1 MHPIV
6 SSKFFSPVLALAALL
21 SGAAVA
27 QDQPGQALAGG
38 MATTSAPFVSGG
50 LFVVDANAHTVVP
63 LANVPAVLQQIGS
76 LCADPFV
83 RGRWYAGT
91 FGPDGSGTGNVD
103 LVEFRASG
111 GSLTSWRVVNAQPL
125 AEDHVLGLA
134 VVGNDLVF
142 LGRQSLSR
150 VDLATGQRTIV
161 QTTGLDAAVTAM
173 ACDGRFAYL
182 ATNVR
187 SVQRIDL
194 NGGAAPQLFHYA
206 QLGFVD
212 LIQAMAVDTAGD
224 LWLAVVDSPFGV
236 ATSSLRRLRRTDGQ
250 LESYLP
256 LPFVGPRSVAF
267 DHRTGD
273 LVVAGG
279 VGFNSSGAVV
289 VHAGVVQGIPFGS
302 LPNPLPALALDQG
315 QPLHRHGRACAA
327 STGEAWIGAV
337 GLPRLGEADY
347 AVLLRGSVPSAL
359 HVLAFGLHPG
369 PVLDLTPLGAPGCEF
384 RVASAVEFPVVTD
397 ANGDLRAPMPV
408 PDWPA
413 LQGLAFDV
421 QFGVLDPTANA
432 FGIALT
438 QVGAAVV
445 R

>member
-1 MHPIV
+1 M
-6 SSKFFSPVLALAALL
+6 SSSFLRLASVLAASLPLAL
-21 SGAAVA
+21 VA

-50 LFVVDANAHTVVP
+50 LFLVDANAHTVAP
-63 LANVPAVLQQIGS
+63 LGNVPPVLQQIGS

-91 FGPDGSGTGNVD
+91 FGPDGAGTGNVD

-111 GSLTSWRVVNAQPL
+111 GNVTSWRVVNAQPL

-134 VVGNDLVF
+134 VVGTDLVF

-150 VDLATGQRTIV
+150 VDLATGQRTVIR
-161 QTTGLDAAVTAM
+161 TTGLDAAVTAM
-173 ACDGRFAYL
+173 TCDGRYAYL

-194 NGGAAPQLFHYA
+194 NGGEAPQLFHYA
-206 QLGFVD
+206 QVGFVD
-212 LIQAMAVDTAGD
+212 LIQAMTVDTAGD

-256 LPFVGPRSVAF
+256 LPFVGPRSLAF

-279 VGFNSSGAVV
+279 VGFNNSGVVV
-289 VHAGVVQGIPFGS
+289 VHGGVVQGVPFGG

-315 QPLHRHGRACAA
+315 QPLHRHGPACAA

-337 GLPRLGEADY
+337 GLPTLGEAGY
-347 AVLLRGSVPSAL
+347 AVMLRGSVPSAL

-369 PVLDLTPLGAPGCEF
+369 PRLDLAPLGAPGCEF

-397 ANGDLRAPMPV
+397 GNGDLQVPMPV
-408 PDWPA
+408 PDWSV
-413 LQGLAFDV
+413 LQGLAFDL

-432 FGIALT
+432 FGIALS
-438 QVGAAVV
+438 QAGVAVL